1 MRYRRKMNKMQKGE
15 TRSRGEMMLND
26 PVNRLVPRLAGPS
39 IVSMLVSSIY
49 NMADTFYVS
58 QIGTSASG
66 AVGIIFSAMALIQA
80 FSFMMGIGTSN
91 NVSRSLGSGDEDL
104 ARRFTSV
111 GWFTTFAMGLVIAV
125 IGSAFMHPLVMLL
138 GSTETIAPYAEGYA
152 RFIFICAPFM
162 MTSFYMNNLLR
173 YQGLSTYAMVGITT
187 GGILNII
194 LDPIFIFGFG
204 LGTSGAGIATGLSQF
219 ISFCILLFMC
229 QTRKEAIKIRFRDF
243 RPDRKIYWN
252 IFYTG
257 MPSLGRQGIGSLSN
271 VLLNTIAGTYGDA
284 AIAAMSITLRF
295 SMFLNSVVIG
305 FGQGFQPVCSYNYGA
320 KQYDRVRDAYWFSVR
335 VATIFFVIVCL
346 LCLPF
351 AKYIIMI
358 FRRDDAAVIAIGT
371 IALRAQL
378 ITMPLW
384 GFYNMSNMLTQ
395 SIGYGMRALLIAG
408 ARQGY
413 FLILVLLILPGFMGI
428 TGIEIAQPVSDVLSF
443 LLSIILV
450 NSTLKDIR
458 QKGKEM
464 AASGG

>member
-1 MRYRRKMNKMQKGE
+1 MSEKNSVS
-15 TRSRGEMMLND
+15 RSEMMLND
-26 PVNRLVPRLAGPS
+26 PVNRLVPRLAAPS

-66 AVGIIFSAMALIQA
+66 AVGIIFSAMAMIQA

-91 NVSRSLGSGDEDL
+91 NVSRSLGAGDEDL
-104 ARRFTSV
+104 AKRFTSV

-125 IGSAFMHPLVMLL
+125 LGTIFMHPLVMLL

-162 MTSFYMNNLLR
+162 MASFYMNNLLR

-194 LDPIFIFGFG
+194 LDPIFIFILG
-204 LGTSGAGIATGLSQF
+204 LGTSGAGMATGLSQF

-229 QTRKEAIKIRFRDF
+229 QTRREAIKIRFSDF
-243 RPDRKIYWN
+243 RPSKKIFWN

-271 VLLNTIAGTYGDA
+271 VLLNNIAGVYGDA

-305 FGQGFQPVCSYNYGA
+305 FGQGFQPVCSFNYGA
-320 KQYDRVRDAYWFSVR
+320 KKYDRVRNAYWFSVR
-335 VATIFFVIVCL
+335 VATIFFIIVCL
-346 LCLPF
+346 ICLPF
-351 AKYIIMI
+351 ARNIIML
-358 FRRDDAAVIAIGT
+358 FRRDDAVVIAIGT
-371 IALRAQL
+371 VAVCAQL

-395 SIGYGMRALLIAG
+395 SIGYGVRALLIAS
-408 ARQGY
+408 ARQGI
-413 FLILVLLILPGFMGI
+413 FLILMLLILPPFLGI
-428 TGIEIAQPVSDVLSF
+428 LGVEIAQPVSDVLSF

-450 NSTLKDIR
+450 YSTLRDIK
-458 QKGKEM
+458 QKGQQM
-464 AASGG
+464 AEAGAGKG

>member
-1 MRYRRKMNKMQKGE
+1 
-15 TRSRGEMMLND
+15 MMLND
-26 PVNRLVPRLAGPS
+26 PINRLVPRLAAPS
-39 IVSMLVSSIY
+39 IVSMLITSIY

-66 AVGIIFSAMALIQA
+66 AVGIIFSAMTLIQA
-80 FSFMMGIGTSN
+80 FSFMMGMGTSN
-91 NVSRSLGSGDEDL
+91 NVSRSLGAGDNEL
-104 ARRFTSV
+104 ARHFTAV
-111 GWFTTFAMGLVIAV
+111 GWFTTFAMGTVIAV
-125 IGSAFMHPLVMLL
+125 LGTVFLHPLVMLL

-204 LGTSGAGIATGLSQF
+204 LGTTGAGMATGLSQF
-219 ISFCILLFMC
+219 ISFCILFFMC
-229 QTRKEAIKIRFRDF
+229 QTRPDAIKIRFRDF
-243 RPDRKIYWN
+243 RPTKKIYWN

-257 MPSLGRQGIGSLSN
+257 MPSLGRQGIGSISN
-271 VLLNTIAGTYGDA
+271 VMLNTIAGAYGDA

-295 SMFLNSVVIG
+295 SMFLNSVVVG
-305 FGQGFQPVCSYNYGA
+305 FGQGYQPVCAFNYGA
-320 KQYDRVRDAYWFSVR
+320 KKYDRVREGYWFSVR

-351 AKYIIMI
+351 ARYIIMI

-371 IALRAQL
+371 VALRAQL
-378 ITMPLW
+378 LTMPLW
-384 GFYNMSNMLTQ
+384 GFYNLSNMLTQ
-395 SIGYGMRALLIAG
+395 SIGYGVRALLIAG

-413 FLILVLLILPGFMGI
+413 FLMLVLLILPPFLGL
-428 TGIEIAQPVSDVLSF
+428 TGIEIAQPVSDILSF
-443 LLSIILV
+443 LLSIVLV
-450 NSTLKDIR
+450 YSTLRDLRK
-458 QKGKEM
+458 KSLEM
-464 AASGG
+464 AAGES